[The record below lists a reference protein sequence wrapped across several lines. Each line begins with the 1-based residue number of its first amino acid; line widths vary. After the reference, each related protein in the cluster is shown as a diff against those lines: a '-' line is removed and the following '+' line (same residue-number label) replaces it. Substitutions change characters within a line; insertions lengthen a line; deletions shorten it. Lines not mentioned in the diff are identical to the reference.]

1 MVHDIRGLALSGAT
15 VVSLPHFEA
24 AVRQLSLY
32 IDDPIATVDQ
42 ALAENPEFVMAHA
55 LRAWLHLIG
64 TEPAG
69 MQIARASLAAAQKLP
84 ATDREQG
91 HLTAISHLVEGRWW
105 AASRVLEDISIEY
118 PHDLLALQIGHQ
130 TDFFRGDARMLRDR
144 IARALPAWRADLPG
158 YHAVLGMQA
167 FGLEETGQYAA
178 AEKTGRRAI
187 ELEPRDGWA
196 QHAVAHVMEM
206 QGRPREG
213 IAWMQKN
220 IAGLAQNSFLAV
232 HNWWHLA
239 LYHLDLG
246 EIEEALALFDGPIYG
261 TRSRII
267 LELIDACALLWR
279 LHLRGLDVGDRWQPL
294 IEAWEPVT
302 DASSYAFNDVHAMMA
317 FVGGQR
323 PDLVRRLLQAQ
334 DAAMAAPGDNA
345 TFTREVGRPVA
356 LALKAF
362 GDGCYAECLQR
373 LRSVRNVA
381 QRFGGS
387 HAQRDLIDLTL
398 IEAALR
404 AGEGRLARALAS
416 ERTHLKPT
424 STFNWRL
431 TARAQSLLGE
441 ERNAGQSA
449 AWSAAIAAAA
459 EGPRMR
465 EAA

>member
-15 VVSLPHFEA
+15 AASLPHFET

-32 IDDPIATVDQ
+32 IDDPVATVDQ
-42 ALAENPEFVMAHA
+42 ALAESPEFVMAHA
-55 LRAWLHLIG
+55 LRAWLHLLG

-69 MQIARASLAAAQKLP
+69 VQIARASLAAAQKLP

-91 HLTAISHLVEGRWW
+91 HLTAIGHLVEGRWW
-105 AASRVLEDISIEY
+105 AASQVLEDITIEY
-118 PHDLLALQIGHQ
+118 PRDLLALQVGHQ

-144 IARALPAWRADLPG
+144 VARALPAWTPELPG
-158 YHAVLGMQA
+158 YHAVLGMQS

-178 AEKTGRRAI
+178 AEKAGRRAI

-220 IAGLAQNSFLAV
+220 MAGLSPNSFLAV

-246 EIEEALALFDGPIYG
+246 EIEEALALYDGPIYSK
-261 TRSRII
+261 RSRII
-267 LELIDACALLWR
+267 LELIDASALLWR
-279 LHLRGLDVGDRWQPL
+279 LNLRGLDVGDRWQPL
-294 IEAWEPVT
+294 IEAWEPAT
-302 DASSYAFNDVHAMMA
+302 DASTYAFNDVHAMMA
-317 FVGGQR
+317 FVGGHR

-334 DAAMAAPGDNA
+334 DAAMATPGDNA
-345 TFTREVGRPVA
+345 SFTREVGRPVA

-362 GDGCYAECLQR
+362 GNGCYAECVQR

-387 HAQRDLIDLTL
+387 HAQRDLIDLTM

-404 AGEGRLARALAS
+404 DGQPALAS
-416 ERTHLKPT
+416 AL
-424 STFNWRL
+424 
-431 TARAQSLLGE
+431 
-441 ERNAGQSA
+441 
-449 AWSAAIAAAA
+449 AA
-459 EGPRMR
+459 ERQAVRPSSPLAKLFAIRAEELKR
-465 EAA
+465 AA

>member
-1 MVHDIRGLALSGAT
+1 MVHDTRGLALSGAT
-15 VVSLPHFEA
+15 AASLPRFEA
-24 AVRQLSLY
+24 AVRQLNLY

-42 ALAENPEFVMAHA
+42 ALAESPEFVMAHA
-55 LRAWLHLIG
+55 LRAWLHLVG

-69 MQIARASLAAAQKLP
+69 VQIARAALAAAQRLP

-91 HLTAISHLVEGRWW
+91 HLTAIGHLVEGRWS
-105 AASRVLEDISIEY
+105 AASHVLENITIEY
-118 PHDLLALQIGHQ
+118 PRDLLALQVGHQ
-130 TDFFRGDARMLRDR
+130 ADFFRGDARMLRDR
-144 IARALPAWRADLPG
+144 IARALPAWTPELPG

-178 AEKTGRRAI
+178 AEKAGRRAI

-220 IAGLAQNSFLAV
+220 MAGLANNSFLAV

-261 TRSRII
+261 TRSRIV
-267 LELIDACALLWR
+267 LELVDASALLWR
-279 LHLRGLDVGDRWQPL
+279 LALRGIDVGDRWQPL
-294 IEAWEPVT
+294 IEAWEPAT
-302 DASSYAFNDVHAMMA
+302 DASNYAFNDVHAMMA
-317 FVGGQR
+317 FVGGRR

-334 DAAMAAPGDNA
+334 DAAMAALGDNA

-356 LALKAF
+356 LALTAF
-362 GDGCYAECLQR
+362 GNACYADCVQR
-373 LRSVRNVA
+373 LRSVRNLA

-404 AGEGRLARALAS
+404 DGQPALAS
-416 ERTHLKPT
+416 AL
-424 STFNWRL
+424 
-431 TARAQSLLGE
+431 
-441 ERNAGQSA
+441 
-449 AWSAAIAAAA
+449 AA
-459 EGPRMR
+459 ERQAVRPSSPLAKLFAIRAEELKR
-465 EAA
+465 AA

>member
-84 ATDREQG
+84 ATNREQG

-105 AASRVLEDISIEY
+105 ATSRVLEDISIEN
-118 PHDLLALQIGHQ
+118 PRDLLALQIGHQ

-144 IARALPAWRADLPG
+144 IARALPAWTADLPG
-158 YHAVLGMQA
+158 YHAMLGMQA

-220 IAGLAQNSFLAV
+220 TAGLAQNSFLAV

-404 AGEGRLARALAS
+404 DGQPALAS
-416 ERTHLKPT
+416 AL
-424 STFNWRL
+424 
-431 TARAQSLLGE
+431 
-441 ERNAGQSA
+441 
-449 AWSAAIAAAA
+449 AA
-459 EGPRMR
+459 ERQAVRPSSPLAKLFASRAEELKR
-465 EAA
+465 AA

>member
-15 VVSLPHFEA
+15 AASLPRFEA
-24 AVRQLSLY
+24 AVRQLNLY
-32 IDDPIATVDQ
+32 IDDPVATVDQ
-42 ALAENPEFVMAHA
+42 ALAESPDFVMAHA

-69 MQIARASLAAAQKLP
+69 VQIARGALAAAQRLP
-84 ATDREQG
+84 ANVREQG
-91 HLTAISHLVEGRWW
+91 HLTAIGHLVEGRWS
-105 AASRVLEDISIEY
+105 AASQVLEDITIEY
-118 PHDLLALQIGHQ
+118 PRDLLALQVGHL

-144 IARALPAWRADLPG
+144 IARALPAWTPDLPG

-178 AEKTGRRAI
+178 AEKAGRRTI

-220 IAGLAQNSFLAV
+220 MAGLSKNSFLAV

-261 TRSRII
+261 TRSRIV
-267 LELIDACALLWR
+267 LELVDASALLWR
-279 LHLRGLDVGDRWQPL
+279 LHLRGIDVGDRWQPL
-294 IEAWEPVT
+294 IEAWEPLT
-302 DASSYAFNDVHAMMA
+302 DASNYAFNDVHAMMA

-334 DAAMAAPGDNA
+334 DAAMAAAGDNA
-345 TFTREVGRPVA
+345 TFTREVGRPVVF
-356 LALKAF
+356 ALKAF
-362 GDGCYAECLQR
+362 GNACYAECVQR
-373 LRSVRNVA
+373 LRSVRNMA

-404 AGEGRLARALAS
+404 DGQPALAS
-416 ERTHLKPT
+416 AL
-424 STFNWRL
+424 
-431 TARAQSLLGE
+431 
-441 ERNAGQSA
+441 
-449 AWSAAIAAAA
+449 AA
-459 EGPRMR
+459 ERQAVRPSSPLAKLFAIRAKELKR
-465 EAA
+465 AA